1 MPRFKRSVGWQGAP
15 LELVPVAKPRIAP
28 LREGFALPGYGAPA
42 PPTSLS
48 DPSGDRDRTDG
59 EAVPYRRG
67 SMRLAMAAA
76 SNPLEC
82 QRVLVAG
89 ALADTT
95 RGPDASRR
103 KLWAQ
108 LARRCGFEDPF
119 LLSPQLIYSVMGAL
133 KQGGYRSASQ
143 YLESAQGAHVA
154 LGHPWNAQLQQARRA
169 AIRSCKRF
177 LGNAKQAGGLPLTR
191 LPEVV
196 SQEPLARGGPLWPGR
211 STMLASWWL
220 LREREAAQAKRKH
233 IQVDESAKTIS
244 WRLPSSKTDQAALGA
259 VRTHA
264 CACSIGNVHTC
275 PFHLMLQQ
283 LQAIHT
289 DPSTPVFPSATGDPA
304 TKIGWADTFEAIAVR
319 LGLPIL
325 YPNGARVFTGHSAR
339 VTGARHLASTN
350 IELWRIQLFGR
361 WGSAVFLHY
370 IQDAPN
376 IQMQTLALES
386 SAMLSIQTAKAQ
398 LEALVRQVQTKQE
411 PLALVQQENLT
422 DCQAVLEDNPP
433 TEISGSEPW
442 VLNTNP
448 SGKLH
453 RALICAKEVNPRSW
467 RTRCGWNFAVRAAD
481 YTMYDSD
488 LGGPLNAVKCRKCF
502 PEQCE
507 EAPKGSSSSESSTTS
522 SDDSA

>member
-15 LELVPVAKPRIAP
+15 LELVPVAKPKIAP

-177 LGNAKQAGGLPLTR
+177 LGNAKQAG
-191 LPEVV
+191 
-196 SQEPLARGGPLWPGR
+196 AFLWPGY
-211 STMLASWWL
+211 
-220 LREREAAQAKRKH
+220 LR
-233 IQVDESAKTIS
+233 
-244 WRLPSSKTDQAALGA
+244 
-259 VRTHA
+259 
-264 CACSIGNVHTC
+264 
-275 PFHLMLQQ
+275 
-283 LQAIHT
+283 
-289 DPSTPVFPSATGDPA
+289 
-304 TKIGWADTFEAIAVR
+304 
-319 LGLPIL
+319 
-325 YPNGARVFTGHSAR
+325 
-339 VTGARHLASTN
+339 
-350 IELWRIQLFGR
+350 
-361 WGSAVFLHY
+361 
-370 IQDAPN
+370 
-376 IQMQTLALES
+376 
-386 SAMLSIQTAKAQ
+386 
-398 LEALVRQVQTKQE
+398 
-411 PLALVQQENLT
+411 
-422 DCQAVLEDNPP
+422 
-433 TEISGSEPW
+433 
-442 VLNTNP
+442 
-448 SGKLH
+448 
-453 RALICAKEVNPRSW
+453 
-467 RTRCGWNFAVRAAD
+467 
-481 YTMYDSD
+481 
-488 LGGPLNAVKCRKCF
+488 
-502 PEQCE
+502 
-507 EAPKGSSSSESSTTS
+507 
-522 SDDSA
+522 